1 MKSEFAQEA
10 IRNEACGRLIVC
22 KRILKTS
29 ENKGLCVDGEGTKEL
44 VKDEHDDKF
53 VRTQMGRL
61 RLDYNKRLQRHRLHT
76 VSFIDPKN
84 TIPGQS
90 RIESVETRPPHK
102 EEQSQV
108 PETFVCSNQ
117 GEESGTQ
124 TNQKI

>member
-1 MKSEFAQEA
+1 MCRREVDKRKLSEITKWMPGERDNWKE
-10 IRNEACGRLIVC
+10 IRQACP
-22 KRILKTS
+22 
-29 ENKGLCVDGEGTKEL
+29 GEGTKEL

-53 VRTQMGRL
+53 VRTQMARL
-61 RLDYNKRLQRHRLHT
+61 RLDYNKRLQWHRLHT

-102 EEQSQV
+102 GEQSQV